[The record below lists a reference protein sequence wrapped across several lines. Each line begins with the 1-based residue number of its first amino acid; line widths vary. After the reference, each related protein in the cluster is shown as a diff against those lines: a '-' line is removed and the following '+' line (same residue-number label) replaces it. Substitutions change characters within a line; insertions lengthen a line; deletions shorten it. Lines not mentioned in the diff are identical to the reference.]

1 MVIHLN
7 NLIIT
12 IDGPSG
18 SGNEKIA
25 RYIVKKYKLYHLDSG
40 MLYRRL
46 AKIID
51 KKNVKLN
58 DNKSI
63 KKTLNSIKSLS
74 HRRNFT
80 LRNEEIGKKAS
91 IIATNKVVRKFID
104 KQQHKIVK
112 KILQKF
118 KGCVI
123 DGRDIGSK
131 VFKNAQIK
139 LFIEV
144 NVEIRAK
151 KLHKAESIC
160 TKQCKRNDNL
170 SEKWCECMQT
180 CMNSQDIQDL
190 FKKFKGKSSR
200 YGSNIYILR
209 IKEDGFFNIR
219 IKECEEKYTN

>member
-1 MVIHLN
+1 MEIHLN

-18 SGNEKIA
+18 SGKEKIA

-46 AKIID
+46 AKIIA

-58 DNKSI
+58 DNKNI
-63 KKTLNSIKSLS
+63 EKTLNSIKNLS
-74 HRRNFT
+74 HRRNFA

-112 KILQKF
+112 KILKKF

-139 LFIEV
+139 LFIDV

-151 KLHKAESIC
+151 RRHKQLIEQGERNIYSRILKDLKLRDKKDLNRKISPLIKPHKAILI
-160 TKQCKRNDNL
+160 DN
-170 SEKWCECMQT
+170 SK
-180 CMNSQDIQDL
+180 S
-190 FKKFKGKSSR
+190 FKKTCNQINS
-200 YGSNIYILR
+200 ILLKI
-209 IKEDGFFNIR
+209 IKP
-219 IKECEEKYTN
+219 

>member
-1 MVIHLN
+1 MEIYLN

-18 SGNEKIA
+18 SGKEKIA
-25 RYIVKKYKLYHLDSG
+25 KYIVKKYKLYHLDSG

-46 AKIID
+46 AKIIA
-51 KKNVKLN
+51 KKNVKFN
-58 DNKSI
+58 DNKNI
-63 KKTLNSIKSLS
+63 IKTLNSIKNLS

-80 LRNEEIGKKAS
+80 LRSEKIGKKAS
-91 IIATNKVVRKFID
+91 IIATNKIVRKFID
-104 KQQHKIVK
+104 KQQHIIVK

-139 LFIEV
+139 LFIDV

-151 KLHKAESIC
+151 RRHKQLIEQGERNIYSRILKDLKLRDKKDLNRKISPLIKPHKAILIDNSKSFKNTCNQINSI
-160 TKQCKRNDNL
+160 L
-170 SEKWCECMQT
+170 
-180 CMNSQDIQDL
+180 
-190 FKKFKGKSSR
+190 
-200 YGSNIYILR
+200 LR
-209 IKEDGFFNIR
+209 KIKPLV
-219 IKECEEKYTN
+219 

>member
-1 MVIHLN
+1 MGIYLN

-18 SGNEKIA
+18 SGKEKIA

-46 AKIID
+46 AKIFT
-51 KKNVKLN
+51 KNNVKLD

-63 KKTLNSIKSLS
+63 EKTLNSIENLS

-80 LRNEEIGKKAS
+80 LRNEKIGKKAS
-91 IIATNKVVRKFID
+91 IIATNKIVRKFID
-104 KQQHKIVK
+104 KQQHIIVN
-112 KILQKF
+112 KILQTF
-118 KGCVI
+118 NGCVV

-139 LFIEV
+139 LFVDV

-151 KLHKAESIC
+151 RRHKQLIEQGERNIYSRILKDLKLRDRKDLNRKISPLIKPHNAILI
-160 TKQCKRNDNL
+160 DN
-170 SEKWCECMQT
+170 SKSFKNT
-180 CMNSQDIQDL
+180 CNQINNILRKKIKL
-190 FKKFKGKSSR
+190 FKL
-200 YGSNIYILR
+200 I
-209 IKEDGFFNIR
+209 
-219 IKECEEKYTN
+219 